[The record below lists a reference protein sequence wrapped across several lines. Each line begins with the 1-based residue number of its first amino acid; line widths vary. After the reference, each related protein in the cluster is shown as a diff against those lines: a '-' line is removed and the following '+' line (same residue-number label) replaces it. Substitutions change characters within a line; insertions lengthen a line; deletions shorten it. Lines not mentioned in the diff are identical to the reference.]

1 MLLYGH
7 RGAMGEAPENTEAA
21 FRYARALYLDGVQLD
36 VRLSSDEE
44 LVVIHD
50 ETVDRTTNG
59 HGRVANLKASKLA
72 NLDARGAFPG
82 WPEPVGVPTLDDAF
96 DASSGIPRIAISIQP
111 DEPKRLRKVC
121 ELIIET
127 LERRWIPDRVI
138 LLSNSQPALELMARL
153 APFLARGQAG
163 WFETMD
169 ELQNARGLR
178 CKYIAVPLSTGSESL
193 VRTAQNHGISV
204 IGWLANTPAEINTF
218 VTWGVDAI
226 VSDFPSMA
234 KRAIGNR

>member
-7 RGAMGEAPENTEAA
+7 RGARGEAPENTEAA

-59 HGRVANLKASKLA
+59 HGRVANFKAAKLA
-72 NLDARGAFPG
+72 SLDARADWSV
-82 WPEPVGVPTLDDAF
+82 WPESVGVPTLDDAF
-96 DASSGIPRIAISIQP
+96 DACSGIPRIMISIQP

-121 ELIIET
+121 DLIMET
-127 LERRWIPDRVI
+127 LERRWIPDRVVV
-138 LLSNSQPALELMARL
+138 LSNSQPALEQMARI
-153 APFLARGQAG
+153 APTLSRGQAG
-163 WFETMD
+163 WFETLD

-204 IGWLANTPAEINTF
+204 IGWLANSPKEILTF
-218 VTWGVDAI
+218 ATWGVDAI

-234 KRAIGNR
+234 KRAIGSR